1 MNTLALLI
9 LLLVVLFLASNN
21 KNNVEEFNRD
31 TGTYC
36 SSCYNKTL
44 NSCNN
49 CFNCGVLQDKFGNQ
63 WCVEGDVNGP
73 YNRRDVYGSKW
84 KFIDPFSYLLQRQKR
99 KRRCSDGP
107 SNATRA
113 LGLRGL

>member
-9 LLLVVLFLASNN
+9 LLLVVLFLANN
-21 KNNVEEFNRD
+21 KNKVETFNSG

-36 SSCYNKTL
+36 TSCYNKTL
-44 NSCNN
+44 NSCNK
-49 CFNCGVLQDKFGNQ
+49 CFNCGILQDKFGNQ
-63 WCVEGDVNGP
+63 WCVGGDVHGP
-73 YNRRDVYGSKW
+73 YNREGACGSKW
-84 KFIDPFSYLLQRQKR
+84 KYTDPFSYLLQRQKR